1 MASEA
6 DILITTP
13 DCIELVVEAEVSLPN
28 LEPTEAELKK
38 YMVGMNCPLGLL
50 ITPERMWLYR
60 DFYTSRTPHSVQR
73 IGDFDLK
80 SMWQEPPPSH
90 WLQFE
95 IFVQQWLELLAYQPT
110 QDLPS
115 DLRQVIQKY
124 LLPAV
129 RSGEGRTAHPR
140 YA

>member
-1 MASEA
+1 MAFEA

-13 DCIELVVEAEVSLPN
+13 DGIELVVEAEVSLPN
-28 LEPTEAELKK
+28 LERTEEELKK

-60 DFYTSRTPHSVQR
+60 DFYTSRTPESVQR
-73 IGDFDLK
+73 IGEFDLK
-80 SMWQEPPPSH
+80 SMWQYPPPSQG
-90 WLQFE
+90 LQFE

-129 RSGEGRTAHPR
+129 RSGEVRAAHPR